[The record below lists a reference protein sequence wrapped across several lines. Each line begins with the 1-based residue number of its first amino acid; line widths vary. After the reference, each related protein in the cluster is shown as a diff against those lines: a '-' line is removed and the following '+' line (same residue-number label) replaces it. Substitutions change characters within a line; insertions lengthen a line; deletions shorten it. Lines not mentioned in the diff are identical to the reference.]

1 MGKDGGTYL
10 THQHLSQDHSN
21 SSAVEKP
28 VLRTN
33 THNKLSAGTSHT
45 IRKIIKKSS
54 VGYFCNE
61 CNAHYSQLN
70 WLLEDHPGLDTNCC
84 NIHDLRKEGI

>member
-1 MGKDGGTYL
+1 MT
-10 THQHLSQDHSN
+10 QQ
-21 SSAVEKP
+21 SSSHVLPNTSERTVVDP

-54 VGYFCNE
+54 VDYFCNE
-61 CNAHYSQLN
+61 CNTHYSQLN
-70 WLLEDHPGLDTNCC
+70 WLLEDHPGINTKNF
-84 NIHDLRKEGI
+84 NIRDLRKEVNYSNVF